1 MYLELNV
8 VGVAPWVAETAMVQ
22 KGPFSQGPR
31 KLYRSRCS
39 FRQGQRAGVYE
50 LIPALMS
57 TCNLHESISLFGILL
72 TGPIFASCKVSIPY
86 TMELIIDNC
95 QLSKKQHL
103 LEPNYAVQS
112 SAQHQTLRG
121 RKHIYKIVPGNYSD
135 LKSCIFKYMQ
145 RVFSRPLSW
154 RKKIHIVI

>member
-95 QLSKKQHL
+95 QLSKKQHQ
-103 LEPNYAVQS
+103 LEPNCGPQS
-112 SAQHQTLRG
+112 RAQHQPYEVEN
-121 RKHIYKIVPGNYSD
+121 IFIKIFPG
-135 LKSCIFKYMQ
+135 LLAAIW
-145 RVFSRPLSW
+145 V
-154 RKKIHIVI
+154 V

>member
-72 TGPIFASCKVSIPY
+72 TGPIFASGKLLIPY
-86 TMELIIDNC
+86 TMESIIDNC
-95 QLSKKQHL
+95 QLAKKQNR
-103 LEPNYAVQS
+103 LESNYGPQS
-112 SAQHQTLRG
+112 RAQHLTLRG
-121 RKHIYKIVPGNYSD
+121 RKHIHNIIIGSD
-135 LKSCIFKYMQ
+135 SGHE
-145 RVFSRPLSW
+145 S
-154 RKKIHIVI
+154 

>member
-39 FRQGQRAGVYE
+39 FRQGQGAGVYE

-57 TCNLHESISLFGILL
+57 TCNLQESISLFGILL
-72 TGPIFASCKVSIPY
+72 RGPIFASGKVPIPK
-86 TMELIIDNC
+86 TMESIIDNC
-95 QLSKKQHL
+95 QLSEKQHP
-103 LEPNYAVQS
+103 LEPNCGPRS
-112 SAQHQTLRG
+112 SAQHPTFRG
-121 RKHIYKIVPGNYSD
+121 QKHIYKIILPIYAG
-135 LKSCIFKYMQ
+135 LKSCIGLERITFCDI
-145 RVFSRPLSW
+145 S
-154 RKKIHIVI
+154 